1 MTAAPILDAPIL
13 EVRGLRTW
21 FATQGGTVK
30 AVDGVD
36 LAVGPR
42 ETVAVVGESGSG
54 KSVLGLSIM
63 GLVARPAGRIVEGRI
78 LFAGE
83 AGPRDLVQLPGRAMR
98 RIRGREIAMIFQD
111 PMTSL
116 DPLFSIGEQI
126 AETLREHEGMDRG
139 SAAREAVRLLELV
152 EIPAAARRAREYPH
166 QMSGGMRQRVM
177 IALALACRPKLLIAD
192 EPTTALDV
200 TIQAQI
206 LDLLR
211 RLQAEIGMSI
221 LFVTHNLGIVAELA
235 HRVAVMYA
243 GRVLETGPVRTVF
256 RDPAH
261 PYTRGLLSCVPR
273 LGRGRLGERL
283 RAIPGNVA
291 SPLAPPPGC
300 AFAPRCELAG
310 PDCDAGMP
318 PLLPEAMIRQAR
330 CLRWT
335 PMPAEAAA

>member
-1 MTAAPILDAPIL
+1 MNPPVLD
-13 EVRGLRTW
+13 VQGLRTW
-21 FATQGGTVK
+21 FATQGGTVR

-36 LAVGPR
+36 LTIGAR
-42 ETVAVVGESGSG
+42 ETVAMVGESGSG

-78 LFAGE
+78 LFDGE
-83 AGPRDLVQLPGRAMR
+83 GGVRDLATLPGRAMR

-126 AETLREHEGMDRG
+126 AETLREHEGMG
-139 SAAREAVRLLELV
+139 AAAAGREAVRLLELV

-243 GRVLETGPVRTVF
+243 GRVQETGPVREVF
-256 RDPAH
+256 RAPAH
-261 PYTRGLLSCVPR
+261 PYTRGLLDCVPR

-310 PDCDAGMP
+310 PDCDAAVPALRPAG
-318 PLLPEAMIRQAR
+318 AAHQVR
-330 CLRWT
+330 CLRAA
-335 PMPAEAAA
+335 PAPAAAESVA

>member
-1 MTAAPILDAPIL
+1 VNAPVLD
-13 EVRGLRTW
+13 VQGLRTW
-21 FATQGGTVK
+21 FDTQGGTVR

-36 LAVGPR
+36 LTIGAR

-78 LFAGE
+78 LFNGE
-83 AGPRDLVQLPGRAMR
+83 AGVRDLASLSGRAMR

-126 AETLREHEGMDRG
+126 AETLREHEGLG
-139 SAAREAVRLLELV
+139 GAAAGREAVRLLELV

-177 IALALACRPKLLIAD
+177 IALALACRPRLLIAD

-211 RLQAEIGMSI
+211 RLQAEMGMSI

-243 GRVLETGPVRTVF
+243 GRVQETGPVRAVF
-256 RDPAH
+256 RAPAH
-261 PYTRGLLSCVPR
+261 PYTRGLLACVPR

-310 PDCDAGMP
+310 PDCDAGVP
-318 PLLPEAMIRQAR
+318 ALLPQGAAHQVR
-330 CLRWT
+330 CLRAA
-335 PMPAEAAA
+335 PDAVVAETVA

>member
-1 MTAAPILDAPIL
+1 MTPILDIA
-13 EVRGLRTW
+13 GLRTH
-21 FATQGGTVK
+21 FATPGGIVR
-30 AVDGVD
+30 AIDGID
-36 LAVGPR
+36 LTIAAG

-63 GLVARPAGRIVEGRI
+63 GLVARPAGRIV
-78 LFAGE
+78 AGSIRFTGVGG
-83 AGPRDLVQLPGRAMR
+83 AVRDLVTLNAAAMR

-116 DPLFSIGEQI
+116 DPLFTIGEQI
-126 AETLREHEGMDRG
+126 AETLRHHEGMDRG
-139 SAAREAVRLLELV
+139 QAARAAIRLLELV
-152 EIPAAARRAREYPH
+152 EIPAAARRAGEYPH

-177 IALALACRPKLLIAD
+177 IALALACRPALLIAD

-211 RLQAEIGMSI
+211 RLQAELGMAI
-221 LFVTHNLGIVAELA
+221 MFVTHNLGVVADVA
-235 HRVAVMYA
+235 HRVVVMYA
-243 GRVLETGPVRTVF
+243 GRVLEAAPMRELF
-256 RDPAH
+256 RAPGH

-283 RAIPGNVA
+283 AAIPGTVA

-310 PDCDAGMP
+310 ADCVAGMP
-318 PLLPEAMIRQAR
+318 DLLPAAAARQVR
-330 CLRWT
+330 CLRWN
-335 PMPAEAAA
+335 PA